1 MKKIKC
7 ATVSHVHAM
16 QIFLTSTFD
25 RKPRRGR
32 VREWEREKME
42 KKEEVFEVMAIFS
55 VFRNLTE

>member
-7 ATVSHVHAM
+7 ATVSHVHADISNKHIR
-16 QIFLTSTFD
+16 QKKTTWKSE
-25 RKPRRGR
+25 R
-32 VREWEREKME
+32 EREKME

>member
-1 MKKIKC
+1 M
-7 ATVSHVHAM
+7 SM
-16 QIFLTSTFD
+16 QIFPTSTFD

-32 VREWEREKME
+32 VREREKME